1 MRVPVII
8 THILKHKLLSRK
20 SSTRVSRKSSTCSK
34 MEQMNSCEDSDEE
47 MMDML
52 SLLLIM
58 RRRRKRKNA
67 KKKHRQNA
75 SILGQTYFSIE
86 GATW

>member
-1 MRVPVII
+1 
-8 THILKHKLLSRK
+8 
-20 SSTRVSRKSSTCSK
+20 
-34 MEQMNSCEDSDEE
+34 MNLCEDSDEE

-67 KKKHRQNA
+67 KKKHRQKPRFWVRPIFQLREQHGEYHFLVQELHRGNRE
-75 SILGQTYFSIE
+75 YFFR
-86 GATW
+86 

>member
-1 MRVPVII
+1 
-8 THILKHKLLSRK
+8 
-20 SSTRVSRKSSTCSK
+20 
-34 MEQMNSCEDSDEE
+34 MNSCEDSNEE

-67 KKKHRQNA
+67 KKKHRQKPRFWVRPIFQLREQHGEYHCLVQELRRGDQECVFLL
-75 SILGQTYFSIE
+75 SQLSQK
-86 GATW
+86 